1 MDSSRTSNSLK
12 NMAFGVGSQI
22 LSILM
27 GFFTRWMFIALLGKE
42 YLGVSGLFTNVL
54 SLLSLAN
61 LGFDTAIIY
70 SLYKPLADGDVVSVK
85 GYMHVYKRVYRV
97 VGATVFVLGCIL
109 MPFLPHLIKG
119 TVTIPENIYIIYLL
133 FLFQSASSYFFSY
146 KQSLLTAS
154 QQNRV
159 ISLYH
164 SIFMVLRNIGEM
176 AVLFFFHAYIPTLI
190 CIIVF
195 QLAENAWIARVTD
208 KRFPFLTDSS
218 AGEISVDQKQ
228 ALKENVKSLF
238 LYKISGTI
246 ISSTDNILI
255 SKFQGLASVG
265 LYSNYV
271 YIVDVIRTFLS
282 YIFYSMTAS
291 IGNYNATESKDA
303 NEKMFYNLFFAS
315 FWLYGFTGICLGVL
329 LNPFISLWIGE
340 DYLLPS
346 WTVFIII
353 VNYYTA
359 GVQYASTTY
368 REVTGLFKVGKY
380 RPLIAALINLVV
392 SIILAYPLG
401 ISGILLGTIISRVC
415 VYFWFDPY
423 IIHKKLFNRKLK
435 YYFVTYMLYAL
446 ISLGVGAIC
455 LIICNSIPSFHQW
468 IAFLVKTL
476 ICAVL
481 PNLSF
486 FILFKKRVEFQAIL
500 GYMKIIG
507 RKIAHKS

>member
-1 MDSSRTSNSLK
+1 
-12 NMAFGVGSQI
+12 MAFGVGSQI

>member
-1 MDSSRTSNSLK
+1 MDTSRTSNSLK
-12 NMAFGVGSQI
+12 NMAFGIGSQM

-70 SLYKPLADGDVVSVK
+70 SLYKPLAEGDMVAVK
-85 GYMHVYKRVYRV
+85 GYMHVYKRVYQAV
-97 VGATVFVLGCIL
+97 CIAVLVLGGIL
-109 MPFLPHLIKG
+109 MPFLPHLING
-119 TVTIPENIYIIYLL
+119 EVTIPENIYVIYGL
-133 FLFQSASSYFFSY
+133 FLLQSASSYLFSY

-159 ISLYH
+159 NSLYH
-164 SIFMVLRNIGEM
+164 SIFMVLRNLGEM
-176 AVLFFFHAYIPTLI
+176 VVLFFFHAYIPTLL
-190 CIIVF
+190 CIIAF
-195 QLAENAWIARVTD
+195 QLAENAWIARVAD
-208 KRFPFLTDSS
+208 KKFPFLADSS
-218 AGEISVDQKQ
+218 AGQITPEQKD

-255 SKFQGLASVG
+255 SKFQGLVSVG

-291 IGNYNATESKDA
+291 IGNYNATESKEA
-303 NEKMFYNLFFAS
+303 NERMYYNLFFAS

-329 LNPFISLWIGE
+329 LNPFISLWIGKE
-340 DYLLPS
+340 YLLPG

-353 VNYYTA
+353 ANYYTA

-368 REVTGLFKVGKY
+368 REVTGLFKIGKY
-380 RPLIAALINLVV
+380 RPLIAAVINLVV
-392 SIILAYPLG
+392 SILLAYPLG
-401 ISGILLGTIISRVC
+401 ISGILLGTIISRLC
-415 VYFWFDPY
+415 VYFWYDPY
-423 IIHKKLFNRKLK
+423 IIHKTLFERKLTH
-435 YYFVTYMLYAL
+435 YFATYLLYGAAA
-446 ISLGVGAIC
+446 LGVGAIC
-455 LIICNSIPSFHQW
+455 FIIGSSIPVQNEGL
-468 IAFLVKTL
+468 AFLMKVVL
-476 ICAVL
+476 CAVL
-481 PNLSF
+481 PNALF
-486 FILFKKRVEFQAIL
+486 FLLFRKREEFQVIL
-500 GYMKIIG
+500 GYVRAIG
-507 RKIAHKS
+507 RKITHRN

>member
-1 MDSSRTSNSLK
+1 
-12 NMAFGVGSQI
+12 MAFGVGSQI
-22 LSILM
+22 ISILM

-119 TVTIPENIYIIYLL
+119 TVTIPENIYTIYLL

-303 NEKMFYNLFFAS
+303 NEKMFYNLLFAS

-455 LIICNSIPSFHQW
+455 LIICNSIPAFHQW

-476 ICAVL
+476 ICAVF
-481 PNLSF
+481 PNVSF

-507 RKIAHKS
+507 RKITHKS